1 MNTTHLDYK
10 LVKGFSKIVIA
21 NQIGFVFKLETSYS
35 LMWMAICWVGMD
47 WMEDLNI
54 FSTVKWYQIIE
65 GLVLLPITIN

>member
-1 MNTTHLDYK
+1 MNTNHLDYK

-21 NQIGFVFKLETSYS
+21 NQIGCVFKLETSYS
-35 LMWMAICWVGMD
+35 LMWMAICWVGVD